1 MDVTLRYGFIHNQYG
16 FFADSD
22 HGFSLVDLVPTNC
35 YPSLIN
41 SGTVWGY
48 IDITLGALD
57 PDTTADGTYIYQATF
72 DTSDGAF
79 IMSFGVA
86 GNEQI
91 TNCLLII
98 KEFESDHVELYWNAT
113 NSRYE
118 GTNITLATD
127 LALLTGT
134 EVCFADIAIPDLLI
148 DINFFELET
157 VS

>member
-1 MDVTLRYGFIHNQYG
+1 MEALIYGFSHNQYG
-16 FFADSD
+16 FFSSSEY
-22 HGFSLVDLVPTNC
+22 GFSQAQLIPTNC
-35 YPSLIN
+35 YPSLAN

-48 IDITLGALD
+48 IDITLGAID
-57 PDTTADGTYIYQATF
+57 PDTTADGTLIYQATF

-91 TNCLLII
+91 TNTLLII
-98 KEFESDHVELYWNAT
+98 KSFEEGHVELAWNAT

-118 GTNITLATD
+118 GTNTTLAAE

-134 EVCFADIAIPDLLI
+134 KVCFEDVAIPDMLI
-148 DINFFELET
+148 NIDFAGLET
-157 VS
+157 V